1 MSLQKPTDLLAFR
14 LGLDPKF
21 RINFQPGLS
30 LPAQGED
37 HGPAI
42 LGETRHTSAS
52 RFDLPLRN
60 PDQPTYLS
68 DLETETT
75 SNRSRPFA
83 SGVASEH
90 LLDHRRVVDLPTR
103 IPTEDRPDACAAD
116 AQHAGDIIGG
126 CAPITRKQHIGG
138 GFLPAVC
145 HAIRKDGE
153 RRGAQNDLAALAVPP
168 HRVAGREPACRADS

>member
-90 LLDHRRVVDLPTR
+90 LLDHRRVVDLPAWIPSDNRRDTR
-103 IPTEDRPDACAAD
+103 ATET
-116 AQHAGDIIGG
+116 QHAGDNIGG
-126 CAPITRKQHIGG
+126 YAPIPHKQ
-138 GFLPAVC
+138 
-145 HAIRKDGE
+145 D
-153 RRGAQNDLAALAVPP
+153 
-168 HRVAGREPACRADS
+168 